1 MEELKGLLIE
11 SDILISYKKIEHLI
25 YFSDVFIIN
34 KDLLEEPYQT
44 IIKAFVPAFMDD
56 IHFYEMKDLEIKLR
70 TLIIELKEKPNEQE
84 LNNILIRNITIEC
97 LSPNCDNYIINKK
110 IYQLFRNKILNLK
123 DEPLILNNKLC
134 LFGNLFLNIL
144 IENREDYNNLNDNLP
159 FFDINHAAL
168 VMKIRD
174 IDKYFDKINWNY
186 RKIKKQKL
194 TFERILNNVHLFS
207 IEDLNKIAITEFT
220 YEQLQTLLLTKEIL
234 Q

>member
-1 MEELKGLLIE
+1 MEELKELLIK
-11 SDILISYKKIEHLI
+11 SDILISYKKIGHLI
-25 YFSDVFIIN
+25 YFRDVFIIN

-44 IIKAFVPAFMDD
+44 IIKTFIITFMDN
-56 IHFYEMKDLEIKLR
+56 IPFYKMKDLEIKLT
-70 TLIIELKEKPNEQE
+70 TLIAELKEKPDEQE

-97 LSPNCDNYIINKK
+97 LSPTYNNYIINEK
-110 IYQLFRNKILNLK
+110 IYPLFRNKILNLK
-123 DEPLILNNKLC
+123 DEPFIINNKLC

-144 IENREDYNNLNDNLP
+144 VENGEDYNSLNDNLP
-159 FFDINHAAL
+159 FFDINYAAL